1 MTSFCINMVIVLAFQ
16 FMPCLEGSVK
26 KKLVYLFSSIGQET
40 VGAKDTIKFI
50 NVE

>member
-1 MTSFCINMVIVLAFQ
+1 MVIVLAFQ

-26 KKLVYLFSSIGQET
+26 KKLVYPFSSIGQET